1 MDLGLHVIVLGQFH
15 VDAGLAVA
23 LVLDL
28 GQELGDLLKLGM
40 SRISSL
46 LQKLL

>member
-28 GQELGDLLKLGM
+28 VLASRNLGVGLDLHVNEKFE
-40 SRISSL
+40 STS
-46 LQKLL
+46 